1 MDYRLPEIDEWETA
15 QPHAMWAEARGHC
28 PVVSVEPQPWEDTGS
43 FHVLGH
49 VDAAAV
55 LRDWRTFSST
65 INGDFMGPFMGDLIL
80 ALDGEEHRQYRNL
93 VAPAFRRSN
102 LERWRT
108 ELIEPIVGRLLDAVR
123 PAGRADLVADFTVH
137 YPVQVICGIVGV
149 PLEDHE
155 QFTTWAEQINHGPL
169 DPEAGLAASAAMA
182 EYLAPLVEARRSE
195 PTGDLLSEL
204 ANAEVD
210 GERLSEERLYG
221 FLRLLLPAGAETTYR
236 ALGNAIVALLTLPH
250 VRDRVEADRSLIP
263 RLVEET
269 LRWETSITMIMRRT
283 TVDTELGGCP
293 IPAGSP
299 ITVLNGSAGRGPD
312 RWPDPDAFDID
323 REAGAH
329 MGFGGGPHLCLGMH
343 LARLEMEVGVAA
355 VLDLLPGVRLDG
367 DAPVPEV
374 SGYAFRG
381 PTTLPVVFDPT
392 PAEG

>member
-1 MDYRLPEIDEWETA
+1 
-15 QPHAMWAEARGHC
+15 
-28 PVVSVEPQPWEDTGS
+28 
-43 FHVLGH
+43 
-49 VDAAAV
+49 
-55 LRDWRTFSST
+55 
-65 INGDFMGPFMGDLIL
+65 
-80 ALDGEEHRQYRNL
+80 L
-93 VAPAFRRSN
+93 V
-102 LERWRT
+102 
-108 ELIEPIVGRLLDAVR
+108 
-123 PAGRADLVADFTVH
+123 
-137 YPVQVICGIVGV
+137 
-149 PLEDHE
+149 
-155 QFTTWAEQINHGPL
+155 
-169 DPEAGLAASAAMA
+169 
-182 EYLAPLVEARRSE
+182 
-195 PTGDLLSEL
+195 
-204 ANAEVD
+204 NAEVD

-283 TVDTELGGCP
+283 TMDTELGGCP

-299 ITVLNGSAGRGPD
+299 ITVLNGSAGRDPD